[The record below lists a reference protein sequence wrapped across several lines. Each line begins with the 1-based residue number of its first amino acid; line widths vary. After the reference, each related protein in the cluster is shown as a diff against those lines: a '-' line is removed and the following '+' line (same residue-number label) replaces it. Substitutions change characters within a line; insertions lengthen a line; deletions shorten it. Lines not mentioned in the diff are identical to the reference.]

1 MYNTRYR
8 KNLEEI
14 RRNQS
19 KNYIV
24 DKMHLSKKNK
34 HISTLL
40 SNFEREQRLIYER
53 MKPLNS
59 INPNSIG
66 LEYEVPLL
74 TMKKTDYFELQ
85 KNSEYSK
92 NIMSLTYED
101 SRETSGNNVY
111 IEFVSKPMNFDN
123 LQFIENETDSSNSDD
138 CNDYEWFKKENK
150 CVRIG
155 SINRKLGQRSKF
167 RFIEHIKYYC
177 RTYFNNYNIKDLT
190 GTPQITF
197 GIELKRF
204 PKLYREVCNLM
215 NKTDK
220 NNRYIDY
227 YVYNKYFI
235 KTFYYHNKSVMVNV
249 DYDINNSS
257 SNFIGFIFLCMHY
270 ISIFDSEHYSDGK
283 TDNNTGMKGSP
294 YLMTRFSFT
303 YIYENYLNYDEKKLF
318 RNFSENFDYYTNKIM
333 NKTIKMSMHLHTKKH
348 IKNNYFETLASNF
361 LRSIYDVNIGNIIY
375 NQFIKKF
382 NQGVVD
388 NNWKRHIFDK
398 NHNVH
403 SDPVDDFFIPTKEI
417 AKDIFSPPLGELY
430 PDGDV
435 FYKYEYENMY
445 EINEN
450 GDKICKNS
458 MGTYE
463 YNNTLNKLQRDSKVI
478 LLECRRLTP
487 RHYTIKG
494 FDETL
499 TMIHEHIKRIVIN
512 YN

>member
-1 MYNTRYR
+1 M
-8 KNLEEI
+8 
-14 RRNQS
+14 
-19 KNYIV
+19 
-24 DKMHLSKKNK
+24 
-34 HISTLL
+34 
-40 SNFEREQRLIYER
+40 
-53 MKPLNS
+53 
-59 INPNSIG
+59 
-66 LEYEVPLL
+66 
-74 TMKKTDYFELQ
+74 
-85 KNSEYSK
+85 
-92 NIMSLTYED
+92 
-101 SRETSGNNVY
+101 
-111 IEFVSKPMNFDN
+111 
-123 LQFIENETDSSNSDD
+123 
-138 CNDYEWFKKENK
+138 
-150 CVRIG
+150 
-155 SINRKLGQRSKF
+155 
-167 RFIEHIKYYC
+167 
-177 RTYFNNYNIKDLT
+177 
-190 GTPQITF
+190 
-197 GIELKRF
+197 
-204 PKLYREVCNLM
+204 
-215 NKTDK
+215 
-220 NNRYIDY
+220 
-227 YVYNKYFI
+227 
-235 KTFYYHNKSVMVNV
+235 
-249 DYDINNSS
+249 
-257 SNFIGFIFLCMHY
+257 
-270 ISIFDSEHYSDGK
+270 
-283 TDNNTGMKGSP
+283 
-294 YLMTRFSFT
+294 
-303 YIYENYLNYDEKKLF
+303 
-318 RNFSENFDYYTNKIM
+318 
-333 NKTIKMSMHLHTKKH
+333 
-348 IKNNYFETLASNF
+348 ASNF